1 MKHGN
6 IQILDLDFEY
16 KLWKNKLLFFS
27 NEIELLLDRLEVL
40 KREKPSFYINDSE
53 HEIVLSQQDVVQNL
67 KNKIKTME
75 QEMAFYAEDYPVNQR
90 HSHYLMH
97 ESIRNEIEK
106 VVLRQDEINSLIY
119 PQLCYPLR
127 EVETS

>member
-1 MKHGN
+1 MKSGN

-16 KLWKNKLLFFS
+16 KLWKNKLIFFS

-40 KREKPSFYINDSE
+40 KREKPSFYIDDSE
-53 HEIVLSQQDVVQNL
+53 HETILSQQTAIQHLRNQ
-67 KNKIKTME
+67 IKTME
-75 QEMAFYAEDYPVNQR
+75 QEMAFYAEDYPINQS
-90 HSHYLMH
+90 HSHYLTH
-97 ESIRNEIEK
+97 EAIRNEIEK
-106 VVLRQDEINSLIY
+106 VVIRQDEINSLIY